1 MHALR
6 PTFARRAA
14 PRTPPPPSTPP
25 ASPPQPQQQQQPS
38 AVHRELAAQLRSVQD
53 TLAASDSG
61 ASAGDLALL
70 VGDLL
75 HVRQLLVEDGAA
87 AREAFR
93 ACGGF
98 GVVVGGVLGA
108 LRGFYF
114 RPDEAEQRLL
124 SRDARTDFFELV
136 KVVLDVLSEAAS
148 ACPANRKFFRNRVL
162 GGGWGALERLLAETG
177 LGRPEVIESVPA
189 DDGLEILFGI
199 LLAFGTAEESMKGA
213 IRGVQRLFDQ
223 ELKRAPGPEARSR
236 AENEVRG
243 YVQGRFSGHEVL
255 QNPDVVPVIIRFWA
269 LILDSCEAS
278 GTTTALLFAIPAAL
292 QGIQSSSERN
302 EVAMYDSHALKELLP
317 LFFRETK
324 FPRVKEVLQN
334 IIENLLKYG
343 VNDIQHA
350 RLLVQS
356 AAESEPASRL
366 LLHGI
371 VASRMS
377 HFIQFDLSLHG
388 YSSIELST
396 LGRAFPPTSSSTGY
410 TIMTWIRFDRFDPYF
425 QTPIF
430 GASDDSET
438 TFVAL
443 SVDKDDRHLV
453 LQTSAKA
460 LPKAVVQFT
469 GMQFLEGTWYHLVLI
484 HQKPRRGQNGTLTLY
499 VNGSFLESHA
509 CRYPSSPP
517 VRNSSAESFASITG
531 TFTQHAPVRAF
542 LGTPQ
547 SLAQRQGQNMDYTKW
562 SVASFHLVHDA
573 LAEPLAQVCYAL
585 GPRYVGNFQDTLSS
599 FLSYRKSAD
608 LHLIN
613 ELMNPE
619 QPEKSR
625 LFAALNRN
633 AGSQLPEAK
642 VVVSFSAAGV
652 LDSEDRGMVNEARL
666 MRSLSK
672 DAAKTLQQTLKSRGA
687 ALIFNSAVPSYNEA
701 VMQPHG
707 VAILTGNPVV
717 SIPNALDDSCW
728 MIGGGPAVVLKLL
741 DLARTKSQVLRA
753 VHITFQSL
761 EGSWRNSE
769 AMERCSGYGVLAG
782 LMREKLG
789 FGSIFGDTLSGRQPM
804 PVALE
809 EREELALEI
818 LRMTLSFVGYSE
830 TRPEQALINNG
841 LAYRSLLVEFDTWRK
856 APIATQKLYYSQFV
870 HFAVKGV
877 NHKYNA
883 KRLIRMR
890 RFTAAEVTTDKARN
904 C

>member
-1 MHALR
+1 
-6 PTFARRAA
+6 
-14 PRTPPPPSTPP
+14 
-25 ASPPQPQQQQQPS
+25 
-38 AVHRELAAQLRSVQD
+38 
-53 TLAASDSG
+53 
-61 ASAGDLALL
+61 
-70 VGDLL
+70 
-75 HVRQLLVEDGAA
+75 
-87 AREAFR
+87 
-93 ACGGF
+93 
-98 GVVVGGVLGA
+98 
-108 LRGFYF
+108 
-114 RPDEAEQRLL
+114 
-124 SRDARTDFFELV
+124 
-136 KVVLDVLSEAAS
+136 
-148 ACPANRKFFRNRVL
+148 
-162 GGGWGALERLLAETG
+162 
-177 LGRPEVIESVPA
+177 
-189 DDGLEILFGI
+189 
-199 LLAFGTAEESMKGA
+199 
-213 IRGVQRLFDQ
+213 
-223 ELKRAPGPEARSR
+223 
-236 AENEVRG
+236 
-243 YVQGRFSGHEVL
+243 
-255 QNPDVVPVIIRFWA
+255 
-269 LILDSCEAS
+269 
-278 GTTTALLFAIPAAL
+278 
-292 QGIQSSSERN
+292 
-302 EVAMYDSHALKELLP
+302 
-317 LFFRETK
+317 
-324 FPRVKEVLQN
+324 
-334 IIENLLKYG
+334 
-343 VNDIQHA
+343 
-350 RLLVQS
+350 
-356 AAESEPASRL
+356 
-366 LLHGI
+366 
-371 VASRMS
+371 
-377 HFIQFDLSLHG
+377 
-388 YSSIELST
+388 
-396 LGRAFPPTSSSTGY
+396 
-410 TIMTWIRFDRFDPYF
+410 
-425 QTPIF
+425 
-430 GASDDSET
+430 
-438 TFVAL
+438 
-443 SVDKDDRHLV
+443 
-453 LQTSAKA
+453 
-460 LPKAVVQFT
+460 
-469 GMQFLEGTWYHLVLI
+469 
-484 HQKPRRGQNGTLTLY
+484 
-499 VNGSFLESHA
+499 
-509 CRYPSSPP
+509 
-517 VRNSSAESFASITG
+517 
-531 TFTQHAPVRAF
+531 
-542 LGTPQ
+542 
-547 SLAQRQGQNMDYTKW
+547 
-562 SVASFHLVHDA
+562 
-573 LAEPLAQVCYAL
+573 VCYAL

-666 MRSLSK
+666 MHSLSK
-672 DAAKTLQQTLKSRGA
+672 DAAKTLQQTLRSRGA

-789 FGSIFGDTLSGRQPM
+789 FGSIFGDSLSGRQPM

-890 RFTAAEVTTDKARN
+890 RFTAAKVTTDKARD